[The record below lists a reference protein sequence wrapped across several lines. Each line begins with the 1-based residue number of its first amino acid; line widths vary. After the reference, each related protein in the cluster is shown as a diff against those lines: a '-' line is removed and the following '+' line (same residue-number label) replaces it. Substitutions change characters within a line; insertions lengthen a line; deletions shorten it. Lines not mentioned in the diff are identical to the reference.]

1 MRAALALLAV
11 AAAASLSAC
20 KDASTPGQQP
30 AAAAQPAAA
39 VSIEAI
45 AGQAKGFTVGQ
56 AMSSRMVY
64 VFFDPQCPHCAALWA
79 AAKPLKSQA
88 RFVWIP
94 VGLLNDK
101 SGAQGALLLAA
112 KDPEATM
119 DAHEAS
125 LNGGTGGLPVTTVA
139 DDMKAAVAA
148 NTKLFNSFG
157 FQGVPAVVAKHAQNG
172 QLVTKEGSMPTGALA
187 ALVGL

>member
-1 MRAALALLAV
+1 MKAALALLAV

-30 AAAAQPAAA
+30 AAA

-45 AGQAKGFTVGQ
+45 AAQAKGFTVGQ
-56 AMSSRMVY
+56 AMSSRVVY

>member
-11 AAAASLSAC
+11 AAATSLVAC
-20 KDASTPGQQP
+20 KDASAPAQQS
-30 AAAAQPAAA
+30 AAAAPAAA
-39 VSIEAI
+39 VSVEAI
-45 AGQAKGFTVGQ
+45 AAQAKGFTVGQ
-56 AMSSRMVY
+56 AMSSRVVY
-64 VFFDPQCPHCAALWA
+64 VFFDPQCPHCAALWM

-101 SGAQGALLLAA
+101 SSVQGALLLAS
-112 KDPEATM
+112 KDAEATM

-125 LNGGTGGLPVTTVA
+125 LRGGTGGIPATGAT
-139 DDMKAAVAA
+139 DEMKAAVDA

-157 FQGVPAVVAKHAQNG
+157 LEGVPAIVAKHGKSG
-172 QLVTKEGSMPTGALA
+172 QLVTRAGSMQTDALA
-187 ALVGL
+187 AFLGL

>member
-1 MRAALALLAV
+1 MSKKSLAVLAIVLAV
-11 AAAASLSAC
+11 AAAASLVAC
-20 KDASTPGQQP
+20 KDASTPAQQP
-30 AAAAQPAAA
+30 AAQSAA

-45 AGQAKGFTVGQ
+45 AAQAKGFTVGQ
-56 AMSSRMVY
+56 AMSSRVVY

-94 VGLLNDK
+94 VSLLNDK

-172 QLVTKEGSMPTGALA
+172 QLVTK
-187 ALVGL
+187 

>member
-11 AAAASLSAC
+11 AAATSLVAC
-20 KDASTPGQQP
+20 KDASTPAQQP
-30 AAAAQPAAA
+30 AAAAPAAAA
-39 VSIEAI
+39 VSIEVI
-45 AGQAKGFTVGQ
+45 AAQAKGFTVGQ
-56 AMSSRMVY
+56 AMSSRVVY
-64 VFFDPQCPHCAALWA
+64 VFFDPQCPHCAALWM

-101 SGAQGALLLAA
+101 SSVQGAVLLAA
-112 KDPEATM
+112 TDAEAAM

-125 LNGGTGGLPVTTVA
+125 LRGGTGGIPPAGAT
-139 DDMKAAVAA
+139 DEMKAAVDA

-157 FQGVPAVVAKHAQNG
+157 LQGVPAVVAKHGKSG
-172 QLVTKEGSMPTGALA
+172 QLVTREGSMQTDALA
-187 ALVGL
+187 AFLGL